1 VRNDPA
7 RPEPEPIMYM
17 SVRQM
22 PWNGPVFLMRTRGDP
37 SALVAAARRAL
48 AEVDP
53 RVPLSQAITLRARL
67 SDSLAGKRLP
77 VLLIGA
83 FGVLAL
89 LLASVGVYAMFAN
102 LAAARE
108 REFGVRIALG
118 SSRGRIAGLVLRQGG
133 VWMALGLVGG
143 LAGVALVG
151 RAVRQLLYGVRPF
164 DPVTLG
170 VATLVLLACGA
181 VALLVPVRRATRA
194 DPISALR

>member
-1 VRNDPA
+1 
-7 RPEPEPIMYM
+7 
-17 SVRQM
+17 
-22 PWNGPVFLMRTRGDP
+22 
-37 SALVAAARRAL
+37 
-48 AEVDP
+48 
-53 RVPLSQAITLRARL
+53 LSQAITLRARL